1 MLPQR
6 RSVEAAVANMLIWLN
21 TNLRSA
27 SHSLT
32 RFGFFRTVLLAAENE
47 QDGAVCV
54 VSRGGG
60 VCAPGGLLQLV
71 AAAGMVAQGSD
82 WSDLGSAGCPMGLWT
97 IYTVILSLRRRR
109 FGQYV
114 LKFALPFP

>member
-71 AAAGMVAQGSD
+71 AAAGMVVQGSD

-97 IYTVILSLRRRR
+97 TRSMFYKRQLIRDARQNFEKIK
-109 FGQYV
+109 GW
-114 LKFALPFP
+114 A